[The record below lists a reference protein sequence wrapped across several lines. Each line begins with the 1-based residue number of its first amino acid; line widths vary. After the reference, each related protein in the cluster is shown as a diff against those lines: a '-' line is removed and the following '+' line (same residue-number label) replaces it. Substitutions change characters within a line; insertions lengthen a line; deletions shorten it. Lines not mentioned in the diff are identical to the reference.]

1 MADTFRVK
9 IPETK
14 VLLFD
19 FSVDGVYTRGM
30 KLQVPQEP
38 KDILARMQSV
48 RKQMGDSTIDWD
60 SFSVWHANQL
70 PQYLWN
76 EWKDELKTRGFTWQK
91 FLKLLRMR
99 TDTILGWF
107 KGIRE
112 WEETAKDIIDL
123 IESPLG
129 EEI

>member
-1 MADTFRVK
+1 
-9 IPETK
+9 
-14 VLLFD
+14 
-19 FSVDGVYTRGM
+19 M
-30 KLQVPQEP
+30 KLQIPKEP
-38 KDILARMQSV
+38 KEILAYIRSV
-48 RKQMGDSTIDWD
+48 NKQMSAGSDINWD
-60 SFSVWHANQL
+60 SFSVWAANKL

-76 EWKDELKTRGFTWQK
+76 EWKGELKPQGFTWQK

-112 WEETAKDIIDL
+112 WEDTAKDIINL

-129 EEI
+129 QDIAKR